1 MAPPA
6 SLLWKCI
13 QSPWQRENG
22 SVSKILMA
30 SGKCRIKQAKIH
42 FGPDAVVYNNI
53 NEYSPLKRIII
64 RILKSVNYIL
74 IINYNC

>member
-1 MAPPA
+1 
-6 SLLWKCI
+6 
-13 QSPWQRENG
+13 
-22 SVSKILMA
+22 MA